1 MTLTQIRLSEQALD
15 LSLTTAKIAN
25 LAVTTAKINDLAV
38 TTAKINGGAVTV
50 DKLSDFRV
58 TAGTGLTVTIAAG
71 SIRNDNVVSDYAGG
85 TDVLA
90 VADNTLNYIESSGA
104 GVVTA
109 NTVGYTAGKYPLA
122 RVTTVSGVVTA
133 VNDDRTIAEVNSTT
147 ADVDNFVTG
156 TMVVRENASGDGL
169 ALDGMDTT
177 FTLANTP
184 IVGSEE
190 VYLNGV
196 LQQSGGADYTISGA
210 LITMTDAPVS
220 TDRVLVTYRF

>member
-133 VNDDRTIAEVNSTT
+133 VNDDRTIAEVNSAT